1 MDATP
6 EPKSRA
12 PEDEYQRRLDALRL
26 QLTRHQKRHS
36 LLGYTNA
43 SVMLLGIG
51 FAIWIVF
58 SRSISAFWVLLP
70 LAVFIFIA
78 VLHERVSR
86 AIDRNTRA
94 TLFYQRGLAR
104 IHNQWAG
111 TGEAGERFA
120 IDSHPYARDL
130 DLFGNGG
137 MFQLL
142 CQARTRAGEETLAR
156 WLLAPAPP
164 DEVRARNAA
173 VSDLRDRLDLREDL
187 AVLGEHVRAGMSP
200 ERFVAWAAGQ
210 PLVASMSTRAVAAVL
225 GVLCICSWL
234 AWIAAGVLSARVLF
248 EELLFVAL
256 GISVLNAMFDR
267 AHLPWIGA
275 AGQAEIACQG
285 LRLLASVIARIEH
298 ETFSAPKLIGL
309 QAPLRAHGIPPS
321 RAVARLARL
330 IERLESRRNMIVLFL
345 DRFIFSYTLLTSFTI
360 EAWRA
365 RYGAFVGA
373 WVNAI
378 GEIEALSSLA
388 AYTYEHPDDT
398 FPEFTADAP
407 CFEAESFAHPLLPSD
422 RAVRNDVCLGRDLQL
437 MIVSG
442 PNMAGKSTYVRAV
455 GINAILAQCGAPVRA
470 RRLRLS
476 PLSVAASVC
485 VLDSLQGGIS
495 RFYAEILR
503 VKITIDLANG
513 PMPVLFL
520 LDELLGG
527 TNSKD
532 RRIGAQTIVKT
543 LVDRGAIGLVTT
555 HDLALAE
562 IADVLGSRAA
572 NFHFEDRLEDGKL
585 LFDYRLSPGIVRTSN
600 ALQLMRSIGIDV

>member
-1 MDATP
+1 MHATP
-6 EPKSRA
+6 DPNSRN
-12 PEDEYQRRLDALRL
+12 PEDEYQRRLDALHVEL
-26 QLTRHQKRHS
+26 ARHQKRHS
-36 LLGYTNA
+36 LLGYTNL

-58 SRSISAFWVLLP
+58 SHSISVFWVFLP

-86 AIDRNTRA
+86 AIDRNARA
-94 TLFYQRGLAR
+94 TLYYQRGLDR
-104 IHNQWAG
+104 INNRWAG
-111 TGEAGERFA
+111 TGEAGDRFA

-142 CQARTRAGEETLAR
+142 CQARTTAGEEKLAK
-156 WLLAPAPP
+156 WLLAPASP

-187 AVLGEHVRAGMSP
+187 AVLGEHVREEMRP
-200 ERFVAWAAGQ
+200 DLFVDWAEGK
-210 PLVASMSTRAVAAVL
+210 PLVASTFTRVIAALL
-225 GVLCICSWL
+225 GAIWL
-234 AWIAAGVLSARVLF
+234 ASFSVWIISAFLFGFQMLLNLLPIVVVPSIVNAVFTRVHRRWIEAAP
-248 EELLFVAL
+248 
-256 GISVLNAMFDR
+256 
-267 AHLPWIGA
+267 H
-275 AGQAEIACQG
+275 AEGSCKG
-285 LRLLASVIARIEH
+285 LRLFASVMARFER
-298 ETFSAPKLIGL
+298 ETFSSPELVDL
-309 QAPLRAHGIPPS
+309 QARLRVQGETPS
-321 RAVARLARL
+321 RSIARLARL
-330 IERLESRRNMIVLFL
+330 VDWLESSRNMVIGFL
-345 DRFIFSYTLLTSFTI
+345 DRFIFYTIQVSFAF

-365 RYGAFVGA
+365 KFGPFVREWISA
-373 WVNAI
+373 V

-388 AYTYEHPDDT
+388 TYAYEHPDDT
-398 FPEFTADAP
+398 FPEFTAGAA

-437 MIVSG
+437 MIISG
-442 PNMAGKSTYVRAV
+442 PNMAGKSTFARAI
-455 GINAILAQCGAPVRA
+455 GINAVMAQCGAPVRA
-470 RRLRLS
+470 RRLCLS
-476 PLSVAASVC
+476 PLNVAASVC

-503 VKITIDLANG
+503 VKVTIDLASG
-513 PMPVLFL
+513 PIPVLFL

-532 RRIGAQTIVKT
+532 RRIGAQMIVKT
-543 LVDRGAIGLVTT
+543 LVDRGAVGLITT

-572 NFHFEDRLEDGKL
+572 NFHFEDRLEDGRL

-600 ALQLMRSIGIDV
+600 ALHLMRSIGIDV